1 MLYVQLL
8 LIVCFKRLFYNCWQ
22 GLHQSQLNAVGAAEK
37 QDEQFL
43 KGINQGASS
52 IAAQNQNALDKQF
65 GGNFLDPFGGFGA
78 GFGGGFGNGFGN
90 TFGGGFGVSS
100 FGTSSGFGSL
110 FKKRR

>member
-1 MLYVQLL
+1 VLYVQLL

-43 KGINQGASS
+43 KG
-52 IAAQNQNALDKQF
+52 F